1 MSEAMKTA
9 MRRQLARQP
18 FEEKIR
24 KVGELIQLT
33 RKVKAQRL
41 REDEPDDPRPATGQS
56 TSDRNPQ

>member
-1 MSEAMKTA
+1 MKTA

-24 KVGELIQLT
+24 KVGKLIQLA

-41 REDEPDDPRPATGQS
+41 REDAPDDPRAATCPPA
-56 TSDRNPQ
+56 SD